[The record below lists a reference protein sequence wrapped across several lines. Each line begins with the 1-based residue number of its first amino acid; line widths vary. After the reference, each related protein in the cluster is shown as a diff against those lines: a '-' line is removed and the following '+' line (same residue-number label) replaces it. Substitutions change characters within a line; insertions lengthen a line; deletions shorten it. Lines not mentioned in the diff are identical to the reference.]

1 MIEVKGC
8 SKAFGQVKAVNQ
20 ATLDIGDRE
29 VFWTCG
35 KQWCRKKVHYLE

>member
-29 VFWTCG
+29 VFG
-35 KQWCRKKVHYLE
+35 LVGMQRCRKKYIT